1 MKGKIICFGEALVRY
16 QPAEDSF
23 FNESNMIMAFLGS
36 EANVAVKLGQTGLPV
51 SYISAAPDNQI
62 TREFLKILKDN
73 NVETD
78 SFIQRRQDWLLH
90 IAFSKWIK

>member
-23 FNESNMIMAFLGS
+23 FNESNMIMAFPGGS

-78 SFIQRRQDWLLH
+78 SFYTEATGLALTYCFQQMD
-90 IAFSKWIK
+90 